1 MASVFSRTWAKK
13 EKREKEKPKA
23 QTARPSIGRRAR
35 RRHGGVGDEDGVGF
49 RGEGGVGDGDGGGE
63 GAADHGEGGVGGGDD
78 GHRAWG
84 AAHLGHGPGADA
96 ARVRVPPRGRAA
108 DAPRPLILSRF
119 TANSSPSVASWI
131 LARF

>member
-23 QTARPSIGRRAR
+23 QTARPSIDRRAR
-35 RRHGGVGDEDGVGF
+35 WRHGGVGDEDGVGF
-49 RGEGGVGDGDGGGE
+49 RGEGGVGDGDGG
-63 GAADHGEGGVGGGDD
+63 GEGGVGGGDD

-96 ARVRVPPRGRAA
+96 ARVRVPPRGPAA

-119 TANSSPSVASWI
+119 TANSSSPSVASWI